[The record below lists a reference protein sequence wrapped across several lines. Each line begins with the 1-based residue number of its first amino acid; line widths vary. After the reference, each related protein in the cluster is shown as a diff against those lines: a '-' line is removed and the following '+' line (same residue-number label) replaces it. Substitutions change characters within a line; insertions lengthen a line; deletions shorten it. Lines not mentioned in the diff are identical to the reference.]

1 MEEMVGYKCDCV
13 ISYNNLIQFSDWR
26 TTPLGCDRNGHLYW
40 MFYFSSFVFIED
52 ISSQSW
58 SCLTNMEDFC
68 RLVSRLD
75 ERHVTEYSLKK
86 EFQEQREEIQ
96 AQFENFEALSIE
108 ATLAPPRRTTRRQA
122 ENNEL
127 PKMTIKES
135 LVHEVKTI
143 TDKLWMG
150 QLADIDDGDVLQSRI
165 DSIAN
170 GSLASLKEIMI
181 QIINSVPNSNL
192 NDHLWNGKEK
202 FVYIEVILNKCPNL
216 PTLRYF

>member
-1 MEEMVGYKCDCV
+1 
-13 ISYNNLIQFSDWR
+13 
-26 TTPLGCDRNGHLYW
+26 
-40 MFYFSSFVFIED
+40 
-52 ISSQSW
+52 
-58 SCLTNMEDFC
+58 MEDFC

-75 ERHVTEYSLKK
+75 ERHVAEYTLKK

-96 AQFENFEALSIE
+96 AQFENFETLSTQAL
-108 ATLAPPRRTTRRQA
+108 LAPPRRTTRRQA
-122 ENNEL
+122 ENAEL
-127 PKMTIKES
+127 PKMSIKES
-135 LVHEVKTI
+135 LVHEVKSI

-202 FVYIEVILNKCPNL
+202 FVYLEVIRNFMLIVL
-216 PTLRYF
+216 LIFWS

>member
-1 MEEMVGYKCDCV
+1 
-13 ISYNNLIQFSDWR
+13 
-26 TTPLGCDRNGHLYW
+26 
-40 MFYFSSFVFIED
+40 
-52 ISSQSW
+52 
-58 SCLTNMEDFC
+58 MEDFC

-75 ERHVTEYSLKK
+75 ERHVSEYSLKK

-96 AQFENFEALSIE
+96 AQFENFETLSIE

-122 ENNEL
+122 ESAEL

-202 FVYIEVILNKCPNL
+202 FVYIEVKHKIRHLSSDIICEFFFSEIQWCRGCGRVL
-216 PTLRYF
+216 YFLGNVR

>member
-1 MEEMVGYKCDCV
+1 MG
-13 ISYNNLIQFSDWR
+13 S
-26 TTPLGCDRNGHLYW
+26 DRNGRLYW
-40 MFYFSSFVFIED
+40 MFYFSSFVYIED
-52 ISSQSW
+52 DDSSW

-75 ERHVTEYSLKK
+75 ERHVAEYTLKK

-96 AQFENFEALSIE
+96 AQFENFEKLSVE
-108 ATLAPPRRTTRRQA
+108 ASLTPPRRTTRRQT
-122 ENNEL
+122 ESSEI

-135 LVHEVKTI
+135 LVHEVKSI

-165 DSIAN
+165 ESVAN
-170 GSLASLKEIMI
+170 GSLKALKEIMM

-192 NDHLWNGKEK
+192 SDHLWNGKEK
-202 FVYIEVILNKCPNL
+202 HVYIEVNL
-216 PTLRYF
+216 LKMRTECEFTDLEI

>member
-1 MEEMVGYKCDCV
+1 
-13 ISYNNLIQFSDWR
+13 
-26 TTPLGCDRNGHLYW
+26 
-40 MFYFSSFVFIED
+40 
-52 ISSQSW
+52 
-58 SCLTNMEDFC
+58 MEDFC

-75 ERHVTEYSLKK
+75 ERHVAEYTLKK

-96 AQFENFEALSIE
+96 AQFENFETLSTQ
-108 ATLAPPRRTTRRQA
+108 ASLAPPRRTTRRQT
-122 ENNEL
+122 ENSEL
-127 PKMTIKES
+127 PKMSIKES
-135 LVHEVKTI
+135 LIHEVKSI

-170 GSLASLKEIMI
+170 GSLAALKEIMI

-202 FVYIEVILNKCPNL
+202 FVYLEVMIIYIVCMRFDKKFLNSKPN
-216 PTLRYF
+216 

>member
-1 MEEMVGYKCDCV
+1 
-13 ISYNNLIQFSDWR
+13 
-26 TTPLGCDRNGHLYW
+26 
-40 MFYFSSFVFIED
+40 
-52 ISSQSW
+52 
-58 SCLTNMEDFC
+58 MEDFC

-75 ERHVTEYSLKK
+75 ERHVAEYTLKK

-96 AQFENFEALSIE
+96 AQFENFETLSTQAL
-108 ATLAPPRRTTRRQA
+108 LAPPRRTTRRQA
-122 ENNEL
+122 ENAEL
-127 PKMTIKES
+127 PKMSIKES
-135 LVHEVKTI
+135 LVHEVKSI

-202 FVYIEVILNKCPNL
+202 FVYLEVIILFFFLILNYFLRNSMLNRTLQDFVFFGQYLIGRSSGKNLKREKLKCCL
-216 PTLRYF
+216 VGHQQDVEQL

>member
-1 MEEMVGYKCDCV
+1 
-13 ISYNNLIQFSDWR
+13 
-26 TTPLGCDRNGHLYW
+26 
-40 MFYFSSFVFIED
+40 
-52 ISSQSW
+52 
-58 SCLTNMEDFC
+58 MEDFC

-75 ERHVTEYSLKK
+75 ERHVAEYTLKK
-86 EFQEQREEIQ
+86 EFQDQREEIQ
-96 AQFENFEALSIE
+96 AQFENFETLSTQAL
-108 ATLAPPRRTTRRQA
+108 LAPPRRTTRRQA
-122 ENNEL
+122 ENAEL

-135 LVHEVKTI
+135 LVHEVKSI

-202 FVYIEVILNKCPNL
+202 FVYLEVIILFFFLILNYFLRNSMLNRMSQDFVFFGQYLIGRSSGKNLKREKLKCCL
-216 PTLRYF
+216 VGHQQDVEQL

>member
-1 MEEMVGYKCDCV
+1 
-13 ISYNNLIQFSDWR
+13 
-26 TTPLGCDRNGHLYW
+26 
-40 MFYFSSFVFIED
+40 
-52 ISSQSW
+52 
-58 SCLTNMEDFC
+58 MEDFC

-75 ERHVTEYSLKK
+75 ERHVAEYTLKK

-96 AQFENFEALSIE
+96 AQFENFETLSTQAL
-108 ATLAPPRRTTRRQA
+108 LAPPRRTTRRQA
-122 ENNEL
+122 ENAEL
-127 PKMTIKES
+127 PKMSIKES
-135 LVHEVKTI
+135 LVHEVKSI

-202 FVYIEVILNKCPNL
+202 FVYLEVIRNFMLIVLLIFWSYIIVLRNLMVNRTSQDFVFFGQYLIGRSSGKNSKREKLKCCL
-216 PTLRYF
+216 VGHQQDVEQL

>member
-1 MEEMVGYKCDCV
+1 
-13 ISYNNLIQFSDWR
+13 
-26 TTPLGCDRNGHLYW
+26 
-40 MFYFSSFVFIED
+40 
-52 ISSQSW
+52 
-58 SCLTNMEDFC
+58 MEDFC

-75 ERHVTEYSLKK
+75 ERHVAEYTLKK

-96 AQFENFEALSIE
+96 AQFENFETLSTQAL
-108 ATLAPPRRTTRRQA
+108 LAPPRRTTRRQA
-122 ENNEL
+122 ENAEL

-135 LVHEVKTI
+135 LVHEVKSI

-202 FVYIEVILNKCPNL
+202 FVYLEVIILFFFLILNYFLRNSMLNRMSQDFVFFGQYLIGRSSGKNLKREKLKCCL
-216 PTLRYF
+216 VGHQQDVEQL